1 MAMTSELMT
10 DATDASDKESI
21 AVRNFAYAIAYHC
34 KTAELVAVESPD
46 ERGRRVFAAIADEYR
61 YLARFLLT
69 SSEKAMKSHY
79 AIKCDLIE
87 KVKKDLE
94 TPGKVYAGGDERKA
108 RTILGDVRYFLQ
120 FHHEYVSAECIQ
132 VENLATRRLMTEA
145 ASLIEQIS
153 NVFRRWELGDL
164 EWFSA
169 AMEDWKTACFVA
181 RDNPAISI

>member
-1 MAMTSELMT
+1 MATTSELMT

-69 SSEKAMKSHY
+69 SSKTAMEAHY

-87 KVKKDLE
+87 KVKKGSRD
-94 TPGKVYAGGDERKA
+94 TGKGLCGRR
-108 RTILGDVRYFLQ
+108 RTQSPND
-120 FHHEYVSAECIQ
+120 
-132 VENLATRRLMTEA
+132 TRRCPILSTVPPRVRFGRVH
-145 ASLIEQIS
+145 SS
-153 NVFRRWELGDL
+153 
-164 EWFSA
+164 
-169 AMEDWKTACFVA
+169 
-181 RDNPAISI
+181 